1 MTVESQFACPDR
13 LTEGQK
19 DCLRLVMLH
28 FSSKEI
34 ARKLGVSPHT
44 VDKRLKTAISIMGVA
59 TRVDA
64 ARILANSEAI
74 TSEAMDAHQPA
85 APAQSAPFFFQNA
98 GDQPLVYQRLDL
110 SLSPDIGS
118 IQSSPG
124 EWNPAA
130 DKAGNMLR
138 QHQMAFESHSGWQSN
153 AGFLGL
159 VSRGD
164 NQVNDL
170 TVPGRLIAMCAI
182 VAGSILTFS
191 LFVSVIEG
199 LSRLY

>member
-1 MTVESQFACPDR
+1 MTGFMADGLHFACRDR
-13 LTEGQK
+13 LSEGQK

-34 ARKLGVSPHT
+34 ARKLCVSPHT
-44 VDKRLKTAISIMGVA
+44 VDKRLKMAISIMGVA

-64 ARILANSEAI
+64 ARMLVQ
-74 TSEAMDAHQPA
+74 SEAMDSSK
-85 APAQSAPFFFQNA
+85 QSAPVLSAPFCFQNA
-98 GDQPLVYQRLDL
+98 GDQSLVYQRPDL
-110 SLSPDIGS
+110 SLTPETGTS
-118 IQSSPG
+118 QSSTG

-130 DKAGNMLR
+130 DKAGSMLH
-138 QHQMAFESHSGWQSN
+138 QQQMAFESHSNWQGN

-170 TVPGRLIAMCAI
+170 TVPGRMIAMCAI

-191 LFVSVIEG
+191 VFVSVIEG

>member
-1 MTVESQFACPDR
+1 MAIDSQFAGTGR
-13 LTEGQK
+13 LNEGQK

-34 ARKLGVSPHT
+34 ARKLCVSPHT
-44 VDKRLKTAISIMGVA
+44 VDKRLKTAIAIMGVA

-64 ARILANSEAI
+64 ARMLTQSEV
-74 TSEAMDAHQPA
+74 MDVSKQA
-85 APAQSAPFFFQNA
+85 APALSAPFFFQNA
-98 GDQPLVYQRLDL
+98 GDQSLVYQRPDL
-110 SLSPDIGS
+110 SLIPEIGTL
-118 IQSSPG
+118 QSSPG

-130 DKAGNMLR
+130 DKAGSMLR
-138 QHQMAFESHSGWQSN
+138 QQQMAFESHSNWQGN

-170 TVPGRLIAMCAI
+170 TVPGRMIAMCAI

-191 LFVSVIEG
+191 VFVSVIEG

>member
-1 MTVESQFACPDR
+1 MARLMATDSQFACPGR
-13 LTEGQK
+13 LSEGQK

-34 ARKLGVSPHT
+34 ARKLCVSPHT
-44 VDKRLKTAISIMGVA
+44 VDKRLKTAIAILGVA

-64 ARILANSEAI
+64 ARILAQ
-74 TSEAMDAHQPA
+74 SEAMDASEQTA
-85 APAQSAPFFFQNA
+85 TVLSTPFFFQNA
-98 GDQPLVYQRLDL
+98 GDQSLVYQRPDL
-110 SLSPDIGS
+110 SLIPEIGTL
-118 IQSSPG
+118 QSSPG

-130 DKAGNMLR
+130 DKAGSMLR
-138 QHQMAFESHSGWQSN
+138 QQQMAFESHSNWQGN

-170 TVPGRLIAMCAI
+170 TVPGRMIAMCAI
-182 VAGSILTFS
+182 VAASILTFS
-191 LFVSVIEG
+191 VFVSVIEG

>member
-1 MTVESQFACPDR
+1 MTTGSQFACPDR
-13 LTEGQK
+13 LSEGQK

-34 ARKLGVSPHT
+34 ARKLSVSPHT
-44 VDKRLKTAISIMGVA
+44 VDKRLKTAISIMGVT

-64 ARILANSEAI
+64 ARILARSEANGASQS
-74 TSEAMDAHQPA
+74 T
-85 APAQSAPFFFQNA
+85 APAQSAPFFLQNA
-98 GDQPLVYQRLDL
+98 GDQSLVYQRPDL
-110 SLSPDIGS
+110 SFGPDIGT

-130 DKAGNMLR
+130 DKAGNML
-138 QHQMAFESHSGWQSN
+138 QQQQMAFESHSGWQSN

-182 VAGSILTFS
+182 VAVSILTFS